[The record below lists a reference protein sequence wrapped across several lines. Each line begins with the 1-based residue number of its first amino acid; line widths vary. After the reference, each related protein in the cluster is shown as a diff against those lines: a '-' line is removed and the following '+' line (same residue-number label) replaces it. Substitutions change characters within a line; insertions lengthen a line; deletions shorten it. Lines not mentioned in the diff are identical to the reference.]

1 MRQQKER
8 PRLGYTGEA
17 TMIHDNFPGHYTA
30 YKTYYIIIIIVAIIA
45 LFLQLNF
52 PKKHLHISC
61 RCAFFLPTD
70 VSGGCRGDI
79 CRVCI
84 EKKRY
89 MHDKI

>member
-45 LFLQLNF
+45 LFL
-52 PKKHLHISC
+52 HISC